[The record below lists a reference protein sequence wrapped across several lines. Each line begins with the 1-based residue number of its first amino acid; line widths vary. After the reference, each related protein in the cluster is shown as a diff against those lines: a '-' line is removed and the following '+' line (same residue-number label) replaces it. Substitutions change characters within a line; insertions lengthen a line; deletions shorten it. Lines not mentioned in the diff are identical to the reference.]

1 MQFASHAP
9 VNMNNATRLIEIH
22 IAQARL
28 RALRLIAFTGAVFP
42 GEWSDQW
49 NEAIVPDLLEFGF
62 HARKV
67 NEFCDLIEENFQ
79 PIDAKVVK
87 MSEGDPGNWEK
98 NYRNALNALMH
109 MKTFTIGHAHA
120 DHRQIFQA
128 ASSNLIATY
137 IKVSTD
143 RFPEV
148 TISIFGMVECFLNQ
162 VIPIVGQRHPHL
174 RF

>member
-1 MQFASHAP
+1 MS
-9 VNMNNATRLIEIH
+9 NATRLIEIH

-28 RALRLIAFTGAVFP
+28 RALRLVAFTGAVFP
-42 GEWSDQW
+42 GEWSEQW

-67 NEFCDLIEENFQ
+67 NEFCNLMEESFR
-79 PIDAKVVK
+79 PIDTKVIHI
-87 MSEGDPGNWEK
+87 SEGDPGNWEK
-98 NYRNALNALMH
+98 SYRNALNALMH
-109 MKTFTIGHAHA
+109 MKTFTIGHSHA
-120 DHRQIFQA
+120 DHRKLFLA
-128 ASSNLIATY
+128 ATANLIATY

-148 TISIFGMVECFLNQ
+148 TVSVFGLVNCFLNE
-162 VIPIVGQRHPHL
+162 VIPIVRQRHPYL